1 MQGTRSIEIDG
12 EEHFYD
18 PTERKTY
25 TLEEIGR
32 VMGVTRERIRQIEEM
47 ALRKMWRSLDAICR
61 REGVSPDEW
70 MQILTDSHAGED
82 TVYIPS

>member
-1 MQGTRSIEIDG
+1 
-12 EEHFYD
+12 
-18 PTERKTY
+18 
-25 TLEEIGR
+25 
-32 VMGVTRERIRQIEEM
+32 MGVTRERIRQIEEM

-70 MQILTDSHAGED
+70 MQILTGSHAGED